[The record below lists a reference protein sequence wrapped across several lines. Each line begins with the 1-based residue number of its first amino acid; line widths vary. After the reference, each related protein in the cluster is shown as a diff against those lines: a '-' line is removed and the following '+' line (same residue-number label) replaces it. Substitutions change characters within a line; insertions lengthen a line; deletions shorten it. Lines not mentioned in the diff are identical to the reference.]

1 MENNRSLFILPFFFV
16 FAFFCNTVQAHTAL
30 ADDTAIHIPD
40 SGAFKSTLR
49 GSAVS
54 LYILKN
60 KNNATVAI
68 TNYGGRLVSILV
80 PDKNGKLTD
89 VALGH
94 DSIQSYQK
102 PNDNC
107 FGALIGRFGNRIAKG
122 EFSLNGTTYHLDHN
136 NGENTLHSGF
146 TGFQTR
152 VFTAKQ
158 LSAQQLQLQYLAKD
172 GEGGFPGNLAVTV
185 VYTLMDDNA
194 IKIEYTATTDKTT
207 VVNLTNHSY
216 FNLNGAGNKTITDHL
231 LKINADATLPV
242 DSTGIPTGKIEPVK
256 GTPFDF
262 TSFKL
267 VGADISK
274 DDVQLKRGHGYDKNF
289 VLNKHDLS
297 EPVAT
302 VKSTITGITM
312 DVYTTEPGLQ
322 LYTGNFLN
330 AHLHDGKEGA
340 VYGPRS
346 GLCLETQHFPD
357 SPNEPSFPST
367 VLRPGETYHTI
378 TIYKFSN
385 K

>member
-1 MENNRSLFILPFFFV
+1 MLISLRGHAMATLV
-16 FAFFCNTVQAHTAL
+16 N
-30 ADDTAIHIPD
+30 DTTIHIPD

-49 GSAVS
+49 GSPVS

-60 KNNATVAI
+60 KNNMTLAI
-68 TNYGGRLVSILV
+68 TNYGGRLVSIIV
-80 PDKNGKLTD
+80 PDKNGKPTD

-94 DSIQSYQK
+94 DSIQAYQK

-122 EFSLNGTTYHLDHN
+122 EFTLGSITYHLDHN
-136 NGENTLHSGF
+136 NGVNTLHSGF

-158 LSAQQLQLQYLAKD
+158 LSARQLQLHYLAKD
-172 GEGGFPGNLAVTV
+172 GEGGFPGNLSVTV
-185 VYTLMDDNA
+185 VYTLTDDNA
-194 IKIEYTATTDKTT
+194 IKIEYTAITDKPT
-207 VVNLTNHSY
+207 VVNLTNHTY
-216 FNLNGAGNKTITDHL
+216 FNLNGAGNKTITDNL
-231 LKINADATLPV
+231 LKIDADSSLPV
-242 DSTGIPTGKIEPVK
+242 DSTGIPTGQLEPVK

-267 VGADISK
+267 VGADINK
-274 DDVQLKRGHGYDKNF
+274 DDIQLKRGHGYDKNF
-289 VLNKHDLS
+289 VLDKHDLS
-297 EPVAT
+297 QPVAT

-330 AHLHDGKEGA
+330 PKLHDGKEGD

-346 GLCLETQHFPD
+346 ALCLETQHFPD

-367 VLRPGETYHTI
+367 VLRPGQSYHTI

-385 K
+385 

>member
-1 MENNRSLFILPFFFV
+1 MKNSCRLFFLTICV
-16 FAFFCNTVQAHTAL
+16 AAFGLAGRVNAKPVTDTTVHT
-30 ADDTAIHIPD
+30 PD

-49 GSAVS
+49 GSTVS

-60 KNNATVAI
+60 KHNVTVAI
-68 TNYGGRLVSILV
+68 TNYGGRLVSIIV
-80 PDKNGKLTD
+80 PDKNGKPTD

-94 DSIQSYQK
+94 DSIQAYQK

-122 EFSLNGTTYHLDHN
+122 KFNLDGHTYQLDLN
-136 NGENTLHSGF
+136 NGVNTLHSGF

-152 VFTAKQ
+152 VFTSKQ
-158 LSAQQLQLQYLAKD
+158 ISPRQLQLQYLAKD

-185 VYTLMDDNA
+185 MYTLTDDNA
-194 IKIEYTATTDKTT
+194 IKIEYTATTDQPT

-216 FNLNGAGNKTITDHL
+216 FNLNGAGNKTILDNL
-231 LKINADATLPV
+231 LKINADTTLPV
-242 DSTGIPTGKIEPVK
+242 DSTGIPTGQLEPVK

-267 VGADISK
+267 VGADIEK
-274 DDVQLKRGHGYDKNF
+274 NDVQLKRGHGYDKNF
-289 VLNKHDLS
+289 VLNPHKLS
-297 EPVAT
+297 RPAAT
-302 VKSTITGITM
+302 VKSTLTGIIM
-312 DVYTTEPGLQ
+312 DVYTTEPGIQ

-330 AHLHDGKEGA
+330 PKLHDGKEGD

-346 GLCLETQHFPD
+346 ALCLETQHFPD
-357 SPNEPSFPST
+357 SPNESSFPST
-367 VLRPGETYHTI
+367 VLRPGETYHSV

-385 K
+385 